1 MPATPRLSRRLA
13 FDPPLTRLAAAV
25 AERAARGAATL
36 DLTVS
41 NPTRVGIPYPEDE
54 LAEILARGAAAPY
67 RPEPRGLVSA
77 REALAAALSRP
88 GDEVSPDDLL
98 LTASTSEAYGFLFKL
113 LLDPGDEVLTPV
125 PSYPLLDDLAALEG
139 VRLAHFP
146 LDPVRLGGR
155 GAGGPAALRFA
166 LEAEALAPAL
176 TAATRALVVVHP
188 NNPTG
193 GYLSPAEQETAAAL
207 CAERGLALVSDE
219 VFADYP
225 LSEAPRAGPAAARA
239 EGLAF
244 SLGGLSKGAGLPS
257 WKLGWVRVGGPLA
270 ARRAA
275 LAALD
280 RIADT
285 YLSVATPVQEALP
298 ALLRLAPRIRRAIAG
313 RTAGNLGH
321 LAAALAGA
329 GALELLPPEGG
340 WSAVLRIP
348 RVAPD
353 EELAL
358 DLLAA
363 AGTLVHPG
371 YLFDFPDDG
380 YLVLSLLP
388 EPGRF
393 AAGVER
399 LIAYLLER
407 IDGS

>member
-1 MPATPRLSRRLA
+1 MPPHRPGFSRRLP
-13 FDPPLTRLAAAV
+13 FEPPPTRLAAAV
-25 AERAARGAATL
+25 AARAARGAETL
-36 DLTVS
+36 DLTVT
-41 NPTRVGIPYPEDE
+41 NPTQVGLRYPQAE
-54 LAEILARGAAAPY
+54 LAELLARGAAAPY
-67 RPEPRGLVSA
+67 RPEPRGLLAA

-88 GDEVSPDDLL
+88 GDPVSADDLL
-98 LTASTSEAYGFLFKL
+98 LAASTSEAYGFLFKL

-139 VRLAHFP
+139 VRLGHFP
-146 LDPVRLGGR
+146 LEPGR
-155 GAGGPAALRFA
+155 RFA
-166 LEAEALAPAL
+166 LDPGALARAVGP
-176 TAATRALVVVHP
+176 ATRALVVVHP

-193 GYLSPAEQETAAAL
+193 GYLSPREQDAAAAL
-207 CAERGLALVSDE
+207 CAARGLALVSDE

-225 LSEAPRAGPAAARA
+225 LSDAVRAGPAAARD
-239 EGLAF
+239 EPLAF

-257 WKLGWVRVGGPLA
+257 WKLGWIRVGGPA
-270 ARRAA
+270 AERRGA
-275 LAALD
+275 LAALE

-285 YLSVATPVQEALP
+285 YLSVSTPVQEALP
-298 ALLRLAPRIRRAIAG
+298 DLLRLAPRIRRAIAG

-321 LAAALAGA
+321 LVAALE
-329 GALELLPPEGG
+329 ALPAVALLPPEGG

-348 RVAPD
+348 RIVPD

-358 DLLAA
+358 GLLAET
-363 AGTLVHPG
+363 GVLVHPG

-399 LIAYLLER
+399 LAAYLGER
-407 IDGS
+407 LGEV